1 MARWSGCFWIM
12 LILTVPGIAG
22 AQGPSGTD
30 EYKTEVGAF
39 YTGINLKGFGETV
52 NGVGGRFAY
61 NINNHL
67 AVDAEAS
74 FFPEIHFGNNQ
85 VGQKVQ
91 LFIGGKA
98 GVRSRYVGV
107 FLKARPGVMSI
118 GEVTSGFS
126 CGRTGFGTICRP
138 RHNNIALDVGVVAEF
153 YPSSRT
159 IIRFD
164 AGDTIVRIRTA
175 TAGFLFINPSTTT
188 STTQNFQFSVG
199 LGYRF

>member
-1 MARWSGCFWIM
+1 MARWSGCFWIIR
-12 LILTVPGIAG
+12 ILTVPGIAG
-22 AQGPSGTD
+22 VQGQSGAD
-30 EYKTEVGAF
+30 EYRGEVGAF
-39 YTGINLKGFGETV
+39 YTGISLKGFGERV

-67 AVDAEAS
+67 AVDTEAS
-74 FFPEIHFGNNQ
+74 FFPKIHFGNNQ

-91 LFIGGKA
+91 LLIGGKA

-107 FLKARPGVMSI
+107 FVKARPGVMFI
-118 GEVTSGFS
+118 GEVTSSFS
-126 CGRTGFGTICRP
+126 CSRNGIGTICRP
-138 RHNNIALDVGVVAEF
+138 RHNNFALDVGVVGEF

-175 TAGFLFINPSTTT
+175 TAGFPFINPSITTN
-188 STTQNFQFSVG
+188 TTQNFQFSVG
-199 LGYRF
+199 VGYRF

>member
-1 MARWSGCFWIM
+1 MVRRSGCFWII
-12 LILTVPGIAG
+12 LILTVPSVAG
-22 AQGPSGTD
+22 VPGQSGAD
-30 EYKTEVGAF
+30 EYKAEVGAF

-67 AVDAEAS
+67 AVDGEAG
-74 FFPEIHFGNNQ
+74 FFPEIHLGNNQ
-85 VGQKVQ
+85 VGQKAQ

-107 FLKARPGVMSI
+107 FVKARPGVLFI

-138 RHNNIALDVGVVAEF
+138 RHNNFALDVGVVGEF

-159 IIRFD
+159 IIPFD
-164 AGDTIVRIRTA
+164 AGVTIVRIGTA
-175 TAGFLFINPSTTT
+175 TARAVLITA
-188 STTQNFQFSVG
+188 
-199 LGYRF
+199 

>member
-1 MARWSGCFWIM
+1 MARWSGCFWII

-22 AQGPSGTD
+22 APRQSGAD
-30 EYKTEVGAF
+30 EHKAEVGAV

-52 NGVGGRFAY
+52 NGVGGRFVY
-61 NINNHL
+61 NINSHL
-67 AVDAEAS
+67 AVDGEAS

-107 FLKARPGVMSI
+107 FVKARPGVMSI

-138 RHNNIALDVGVVAEF
+138 RHNNFALDLGVVGEF

-164 AGDTIVRIRTA
+164 AGDTIVRMRTA
-175 TAGFLFINPSTTT
+175 TAGVLFMNSSIT
-188 STTQNFQFSVG
+188 SRTTQNFQFSVG